1 MIDTTHLDS
10 EDDYRT
16 GCGSVSHCQ
25 QQSYSGLRS
34 PGRSN
39 STYFWTVTLF
49 TLLGESK
56 EVTRQSHAKGD
67 ASARGPRS
75 LARSL
80 VSPKRH
86 WKQWLCKI
94 LVAHQRALW
103 YFFKK
108 VYWRACSQAIFAQV
122 KNSKLSNESPGV
134 RVRTPFAPKSH
145 CYSTHVVSLMVS
157 FSSL

>member
-25 QQSYSGLRS
+25 QQSYSELRS

-49 TLLGESK
+49 TLLGESR
-56 EVTRQSHAKGD
+56 EVTRQS
-67 ASARGPRS
+67 
-75 LARSL
+75 RSL

-103 YFFKK
+103 YFLKK